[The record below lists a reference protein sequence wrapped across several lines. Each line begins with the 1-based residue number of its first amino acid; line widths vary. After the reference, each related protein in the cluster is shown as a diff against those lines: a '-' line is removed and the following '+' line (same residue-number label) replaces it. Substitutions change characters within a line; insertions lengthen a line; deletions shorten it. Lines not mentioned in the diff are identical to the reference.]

1 MKSSLAFEAS
11 GLCSARHRSKMKN
24 HSAPS
29 RHRVENEYDDEN
41 DFREKTQ
48 IATTLQFLDTTGC
61 VTGSR
66 FVLEAEKDR
75 MLIVLP
81 DYLEKLICDTVAKQQ
96 VSIGEKDLP
105 VVCCSFYNLPSL
117 LIQKSLQEFSWVKG
131 YESYDS
137 NGLLKRQCCR

>member
-1 MKSSLAFEAS
+1 
-11 GLCSARHRSKMKN
+11 
-24 HSAPS
+24 
-29 RHRVENEYDDEN
+29 
-41 DFREKTQ
+41 
-48 IATTLQFLDTTGC
+48 
-61 VTGSR
+61 
-66 FVLEAEKDR
+66 